1 LDDFRKQIFDIKEQ
15 VIKSMNCQLLFNEVI
30 DNINVNNPE
39 VTIKL
44 PGVEHQILPQIAWVS
59 ADAALLPAIMNLV
72 NNAITASKQ
81 HQSNQLSLSHLI
93 ADQQWHFS
101 IRDYGKGFSIN
112 ALNNLGVQP
121 VNRIWFWYGCVFKPC
136 KLRETRRKIGTYQSP
151 NWWRI
156 SHLKFTT
163 DISTVTPKFL

>member
-1 LDDFRKQIFDIKEQ
+1 
-15 VIKSMNCQLLFNEVI
+15 
-30 DNINVNNPE
+30 
-39 VTIKL
+39 
-44 PGVEHQILPQIAWVS
+44 
-59 ADAALLPAIMNLV
+59 MNLV

-121 VNRIWFWYGCVFKPC
+121 VNSEYGFGMAVFLSHVSLE
-136 KLRETRRKIGTYQSP
+136 KLGGKLVLTNHQTGGA
-151 NWWRI
+151 
-156 SHLKFTT
+156 L
-163 DISTVTPKFL
+163 VTLSLPLI